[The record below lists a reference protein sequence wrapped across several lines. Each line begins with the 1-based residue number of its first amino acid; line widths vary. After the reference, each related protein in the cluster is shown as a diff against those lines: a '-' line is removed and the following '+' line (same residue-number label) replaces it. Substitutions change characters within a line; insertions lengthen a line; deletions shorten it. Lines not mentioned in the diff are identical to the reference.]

1 MRCAGQVFQQ
11 EPSEGLEASILR
23 GFPGT
28 STFFLTVCPALRD
41 MCASAT
47 PDRAQLA
54 DAAELLSGQIGI
66 GYQSWK
72 TGCIALGRYEAAV
85 AVIVMATRKDQ
96 GEQIRHPDAYFR
108 ALVERGVRGTL
119 HLDRSLYALKDSI
132 PPVNIRKCESL

>member
-1 MRCAGQVFQQ
+1 M
-11 EPSEGLEASILR
+11 EASILR

-41 MCASAT
+41 LCASAT
-47 PDRAQLA
+47 PDRDQLT

-72 TGCIALGRYEAAV
+72 TGCISLGRFEAAV

-96 GEQIRHPDAYFR
+96 ANRSVTLMRISERWLSA
-108 ALVERGVRGTL
+108 ACVEHSTWI
-119 HLDRSLYALKDSI
+119 AAFT
-132 PPVNIRKCESL
+132 P